1 MEMSKNKFTRLKKK
15 VLDRYPSARIK
26 VNNGGKFY
34 VSDGTGNKLE
44 SEYMIPPQ
52 KTIKMAWYWLSQIIK
67 TNQNIQRTHPNRMDL
82 NVFERK
88 FNRIANRNRKK

>member
-1 MEMSKNKFTRLKKK
+1 MENKEAEEEINELCR
-15 VLDRYPSARIK
+15 RIR
-26 VNNGGKFY
+26 
-34 VSDGTGNKLE
+34 
-44 SEYMIPPQ
+44 
-52 KTIKMAWYWLSQIIK
+52 SQIIK